1 MLRVVVMVSGSGSN
15 LQALIDN
22 VHRNPKVDAEIALV
36 VCSKDGAR
44 ALQRAEEA
52 GIPTVVVTLDDP
64 SRREDRD
71 ARLNGVIS
79 RMEPDLIVMAG
90 WMSIVTG
97 VFLNRFPDMVIN
109 LHPSLLPSF
118 PGLRAIEQALE
129 WGVRLTGVT
138 VHIAEEAVD
147 GGPPVLQE
155 PVPVRGDDTVDTL
168 SARVHD
174 AEHRVLTRAVVLYSE
189 GRVRRDPADPRH
201 MIITD
206 EGGS

>member
-1 MLRVVVMVSGSGSN
+1 MLRVVVMVSGNGSN

-22 VHRNPKVDAEIALV
+22 VHRNPKVDAEIVLV
-36 VCSKDGAR
+36 VCSKDGTR
-44 ALQRAEEA
+44 ALERAEDA
-52 GIPTVVVTLDDP
+52 GIPTWVVALDDP
-64 SRREDRD
+64 ARREDRD

-201 MIITD
+201 MIIND

>member
-1 MLRVVVMVSGSGSN
+1 MMRVVVMVSGNGSN

-44 ALQRAEEA
+44 AMQRAVEA

-147 GGPPVLQE
+147 SGPPVLQE
-155 PVPVRGDDTVDTL
+155 PVPVRADDTVDTL

-189 GRVRRDPADPRH
+189 GRVRRDPTDPRH
-201 MIITD
+201 MIVSD
-206 EGGS
+206 ERGS

>member
-1 MLRVVVMVSGSGSN
+1 MMRVVVMVSGNGSN

-44 ALQRAEEA
+44 AMQRAEEA
-52 GIPTVVVTLDDP
+52 GIPAVVVTLDDP

-147 GGPPVLQE
+147 SGPPVLQG
-155 PVPVRGDDTVDTL
+155 PVPVRADDTVDTL

-189 GRVRRDPADPRH
+189 GRVRRDPTDPRH
-201 MIITD
+201 MIVSD
-206 EGGS
+206 ERGS

>member
-1 MLRVVVMVSGSGSN
+1 MMRVVVMVSGNGSN

-44 ALQRAEEA
+44 AMQRAEEA

-147 GGPPVLQE
+147 SGSPVLQE
-155 PVPVRGDDTVDTL
+155 PVPVRADDTVDTL

-189 GRVRRDPADPRH
+189 GRVRRDPTDPRH
-201 MIITD
+201 MIVSD
-206 EGGS
+206 ERGS